1 MQTGGGRE
9 KIWQRTKEGWKEGW
23 REYTRDEKISGE
35 DMNKGEERSHVKTIG
50 RRKLVGGT
58 SMPPNVQLKA
68 HFLCSSKSK
77 GFYWVSKKLMEEYFS
92 YIKGLFKSLL

>member
-35 DMNKGEERSHVKTIG
+35 DINKGDERSHVKTIG
-50 RRKLVGGT
+50 RRKLVGGYINAT
-58 SMPPNVQLKA
+58 K
-68 HFLCSSKSK
+68 CSIKSPL
-77 GFYWVSKKLMEEYFS
+77 FMF
-92 YIKGLFKSLL
+92 IKI